1 MTFRKIRNALVE
13 RLWNYMGCPVVLA
26 DQVQPEAQLPY
37 GIYSVSTPYA
47 PDRGMGDYTTRE
59 AEGGNAEITRMEMPS
74 ATFSFTFCSQN
85 RTDADGKYIYGSD
98 EAEDLAD
105 KAIGYFQHVGYDDFL
120 MLGITIVEIGQAQNR
135 STLIIDE
142 AARRVGFDVRIR
154 YTRQDTRVVSSV
166 ETAPITEKE

>member
-1 MTFRKIRNALVE
+1 MPRTGA
-13 RLWNYMGCPVVLA
+13 WA
-26 DQVQPEAQLPY
+26 
-37 GIYSVSTPYA
+37 
-47 PDRGMGDYTTRE
+47 DYTTRE

-85 RTDADGKYIYGSD
+85 RTDADGIYIYGSD

>member
-1 MTFRKIRNALVE
+1 
-13 RLWNYMGCPVVLA
+13 
-26 DQVQPEAQLPY
+26 
-37 GIYSVSTPYA
+37 
-47 PDRGMGDYTTRE
+47 
-59 AEGGNAEITRMEMPS
+59 MEMPS

-85 RTDADGKYIYGSD
+85 RTDADGIYIYGSD

-142 AARRVGFDVRIR
+142 AARRGGFDIR

>member
-1 MTFRKIRNALVE
+1 MTFREIRNALVE
-13 RLWNYMGCPVVLA
+13 RLWNYMDCPIVLA

-85 RTDADGKYIYGSD
+85 RT
-98 EAEDLAD
+98 
-105 KAIGYFQHVGYDDFL
+105 
-120 MLGITIVEIGQAQNR
+120 
-135 STLIIDE
+135 LIIDE